1 MQVVYQINGKA
12 LSFDKTHIMGII
24 NVTPDSFFDGGKYHS
39 DAEILNSVEEMIEQ
53 GASIIDVGAA
63 SSKSGSVKL
72 TPTEEINRLQ
82 IILPEIVKKFPQ
94 VFVSIDTYHSEV
106 AKFGLENGV
115 DMINDISAGD
125 LDNHMIDVVAKYK
138 AIYVMMHMQGTPQT
152 MQKNPHY
159 ENVTNEVKLYFE
171 TKIKEC
177 HNKHL
182 TQLIIDPGFGFGKTV
197 EHNYQLLR
205 ELSELL
211 SFNIPV
217 LAGLSRK
224 SMINKVLG
232 TIPKE
237 ALNGTTV
244 LNTIALLNG
253 ASVLRVH
260 DVREAKEVSELISYY
275 NQF

>member
-1 MQVVYQINGKA
+1 MQVVYQINGKE
-12 LSFDKTHIMGII
+12 LSFDKTHVMGIV
-24 NVTPDSFFDGGKYHS
+24 NLTPDSFFDGGKYQS
-39 DAEILNSVEEMIEQ
+39 DSEVMLAIEKMIEQ

-63 SSKSGSVKL
+63 SSKPDSVLLTLENEIKRLGSVF
-72 TPTEEINRLQ
+72 PQ
-82 IILPEIVKKFPQ
+82 IVKNFPQ
-94 VFVSIDTYHSEV
+94 VLISLDTYQSEV
-106 AKFGLENGV
+106 AKFGLDQGA
-115 DMINDISAGD
+115 DIINDISAGD
-125 LDNHMIDVVAKYK
+125 IDNQMIDLVAKYK

-159 ENVTNEVKLYFE
+159 VNVLDEVKLYFE

-177 HNKHL
+177 QEKQL

-197 EHNYQLLR
+197 EHNYQLLKG
-205 ELSELL
+205 LSEFS
-211 SFNIPV
+211 SFNLPV

-232 TIPKE
+232 INQKE

-253 ASVLRVH
+253 ASILRVH
-260 DVREAKEVSELISYY
+260 DVKEAKEVSELIKTYKKA
-275 NQF
+275 

>member
-1 MQVVYQINGKA
+1 
-12 LSFDKTHIMGII
+12 
-24 NVTPDSFFDGGKYHS
+24 
-39 DAEILNSVEEMIEQ
+39 
-53 GASIIDVGAA
+53 
-63 SSKSGSVKL
+63 
-72 TPTEEINRLQ
+72 
-82 IILPEIVKKFPQ
+82 LPEIVKKFPQ
-94 VFVSIDTYHSEV
+94 VFISLDTYHSEV

-115 DMINDISAGD
+115 DIINDISAGD
-125 LDNHMIDVVAKYK
+125 LDDQMIDIVAKYK
-138 AIYVMMHMQGTPQT
+138 AIYILMHMQGTPQT
-152 MQKNPHY
+152 MQENPHY

-177 HNKHL
+177 HNKQL

-232 TIPKE
+232 INPKE

-253 ASVLRVH
+253 ASILRVH
-260 DVREAKEVSELISYY
+260 DVKEAKEVSEIIKFYKEV
-275 NQF
+275 